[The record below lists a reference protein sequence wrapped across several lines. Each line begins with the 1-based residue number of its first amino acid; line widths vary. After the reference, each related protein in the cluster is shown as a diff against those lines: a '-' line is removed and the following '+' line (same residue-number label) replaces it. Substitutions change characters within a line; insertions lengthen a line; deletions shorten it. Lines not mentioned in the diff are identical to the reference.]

1 MFSNPG
7 AGPSARQIAAE
18 EFESEVTEAKE
29 LQLPEEDVM
38 FGTVVGP
45 GLVGA
50 HMCYIFPFISLKL
63 NKAVKLS
70 ECCLTRAGTLICV
83 LRGGH
88 QVASAEEILHLVT
101 DQFLNNFSH

>member
-29 LQLPEEDVM
+29 LQLSEEDVM

-50 HMCYIFPFISLKL
+50 NMRDIFSFISFKL
-63 NKAVKLS
+63 NKTVKLR
-70 ECCLTRAGTLICV
+70 ECCLTRAGTLIRV

-88 QVASAEEILHLVT
+88 QITSAEEIFHLIT
-101 DQFLNNFSH
+101 N

>member
-7 AGPSARQIAAE
+7 TSPSARQVAAE
-18 EFESEVTEAKE
+18 EFEGEVTEAKK

-45 GLVGA
+45 RLVGA
-50 HMCYIFPFISLKL
+50 NMCYIFSFISLKL
-63 NKAVKLS
+63 DKTVKLR
-70 ECCLTRAGTLICV
+70 ECCLTRAGTLIRV

-88 QVASAEEILHLVT
+88 QITSAEEIFHLT
-101 DQFLNNFSH
+101 S